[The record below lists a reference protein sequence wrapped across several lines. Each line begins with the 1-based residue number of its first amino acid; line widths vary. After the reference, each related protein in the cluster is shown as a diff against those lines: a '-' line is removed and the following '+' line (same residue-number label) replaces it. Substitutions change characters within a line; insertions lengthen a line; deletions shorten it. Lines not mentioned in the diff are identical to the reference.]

1 MVQDAL
7 VNSDA
12 RREVAELSLAAVN
25 AAGRR
30 VARTQI
36 KYHRWAKADRM
47 TRFGDLFNLVGH
59 PDYLLVAWE
68 HVAHNKGART
78 AGVDG
83 VTVRQILQRGEVGAF
98 LAGIAESLKGGTY
111 APAPVRRVMVPK
123 PGGKSRPLGILT
135 LTDRVVQQSL
145 RMVLEPI
152 FEADFLPVSY
162 GFRPKR
168 RAHDAVAEIH
178 FYAGRGYRWVL
189 DADIEGCFDNID
201 HQVVLD
207 RVRQRIADKKTVAMV
222 RAFLKSGVITEL
234 GEARGT
240 YAGTPQGGI
249 ISPLLA
255 NIALSIL
262 DEAVMA
268 PWAPGGDQSTQS
280 GRAKRRYHGVGNW
293 RIVRY
298 ADDFVIMTN
307 GSREDVER
315 LQEQVAGVLAGI
327 GLRLSPSKTRIAHLS
342 EGIDFLGFHIRWRQK
357 RGSGKWYCATL
368 IAEKAFSTI
377 KQTIRNLTPRRSPR
391 RLAEVIREVNAALRG
406 WTYYFRH
413 AIAGRRFSFLRYFTW
428 RRFVAWQREL
438 HRWGW
443 TKVKRWLQR
452 PDGTWRT
459 IWAEGVV
466 LFDPTKVRIE
476 YYRYRGT
483 RIPNP
488 YDLPMLPD
496 GITLVESP
504 LR

>member
-1 MVQDAL
+1 
-7 VNSDA
+7 
-12 RREVAELSLAAVN
+12 VAVYAAQ
-25 AAGRR
+25 AR
-30 VARTQI
+30 VARTQA
-36 KYHRWAKADRM
+36 KYHRWAKADRVM
-47 TRFGDLFNLVGH
+47 RFGDLFNLVRH

-78 AGVDG
+78 AGIDG
-83 VTVRQILQRGEVGAF
+83 VTVRQVLQRGEVGAF
-98 LAGIAESLKGGTY
+98 LAGIAESLKDGTY
-111 APAPVRRVMVPK
+111 EPAPVRRVMIPK
-123 PGGKSRPLGILT
+123 PGGKSRPLGIPT
-135 LTDRVVQQSL
+135 VTDRVVQQSL

-162 GFRPKR
+162 GFRPGR

-178 FYAGRGYRWVL
+178 YYAGRGYRWVL

-222 RAFLKSGVITEL
+222 RAFLKAGVITEL
-234 GEARGT
+234 GDTRGT

-255 NIALSIL
+255 NIALSVL

-268 PWAPGGDQSTQS
+268 PWAPGGDQSTQG
-280 GRAKRRYHGVGNW
+280 GRAKRRYHGLGNW

-307 GSREDVER
+307 GSREDAER

-342 EGIDFLGFHIRWRQK
+342 EGIDFLGFHLQWRQR
-357 RGSGKWYCATL
+357 RGSGKWYCATM
-368 IAEKAFSTI
+368 IADKAFRTI

-391 RLAEVIREVNAALRG
+391 PLAEVIREINAALRG

-428 RRFVAWQREL
+428 RRIVAWQREL

-452 PDGTWRT
+452 PDGTWRP
-459 IWAEGVV
+459 IRAEGVV

-476 YYRYRGT
+476 RYRYRGT
-483 RIPNP
+483 RIPIP
-488 YDLPMLPD
+488 YDLPD
-496 GITLVESP
+496 AA
-504 LR
+504 

>member
-1 MVQDAL
+1 
-7 VNSDA
+7 
-12 RREVAELSLAAVN
+12 
-25 AAGRR
+25 
-30 VARTQI
+30 
-36 KYHRWAKADRM
+36 M

-59 PDYLLVAWE
+59 PDYLLVAWD

-98 LAGIAESLKGGTY
+98 LADIAESLKDGTY
-111 APAPVRRVMVPK
+111 QPAPVRRVMLAK
-123 PGGKSRPLGILT
+123 PGGKSRPLGIPT
-135 LTDRVVQQSL
+135 VTDRVVQQSL

-201 HQVVLD
+201 HQVLLD
-207 RVRQRIADKKTVAMV
+207 RVRQRITDKKTVAMV
-222 RAFLKSGVITEL
+222 KAFLRSGVITEL
-234 GEARGT
+234 GAMRGT

-262 DEAVMA
+262 DEEIMA
-268 PWAPGGDQSTQS
+268 PWAPGGEQSTQS
-280 GRAKRRYHGVGNW
+280 GRAKRRYHGLGNW

-315 LQEQVAGVLAGI
+315 LQERVTKVLAGI
-327 GLRLSPSKTRIAHLS
+327 GLRLSPSKTQITHLS

-357 RGSGKWYCATL
+357 RGSGKWYCTTT
-368 IAEKAFSTI
+368 IADKAFATI

-452 PDGTWRT
+452 PDGTWRA
-459 IWAEGVV
+459 IWSEGVS

-476 YYRYRGT
+476 YYRYRGA

-488 YDLPMLPD
+488 YDLPD
-496 GITLVESP
+496 AA
-504 LR
+504 